1 MSVND
6 LLAWI
11 ELSALG
17 RSMRDAGPWA
27 YALVNLTHIIGIALL
42 FGAVVLLDLRLLG
55 IWPRV
60 PVIALSDAAV
70 PVARTGF
77 AVAAASGVALLA
89 TNATEYVG
97 NPFLLIKFPA
107 IALGLVN
114 AVFLGRSAA
123 WNAARAGTSTPGQGR
138 QLTLM
143 GGVSLASWITAVAA
157 GRLIGYW

>member
-1 MSVND
+1 
-6 LLAWI
+6 
-11 ELSALG
+11 
-17 RSMRDAGPWA
+17 MREAGPWA
-27 YALVNLTHIIGIALL
+27 YALVNLAHILGIASL

-55 IWPRV
+55 VWPRV
-60 PVIALSDAAV
+60 PVRALSDAAV

-89 TNATEYVG
+89 TNATDYAG

-107 IALGLVN
+107 IGLGLAN
-114 AVFLGRSAA
+114 AVLLSRSAA
-123 WNAARAGTSTPGQGR
+123 WRAARDGTLRPDQGR

-143 GGVSLASWITAVAA
+143 GGVSLASWMSAVAA

>member
-1 MSVND
+1 VND
-6 LLAWI
+6 LLAWF

-17 RSMRDAGPWA
+17 RAMRDAGPWA
-27 YALVNLTHIIGIALL
+27 YALVNLAHILGIASL

-55 IWPRV
+55 LWPRV
-60 PVIALSDAAV
+60 PVRSLSEAAV

-77 AVAAASGVALLA
+77 AVAAASGAALLA
-89 TNATEYVG
+89 TNATDYAG

-107 IALGLVN
+107 IALGLIN
-114 AVFLGRSAA
+114 AVLLGRSAA
-123 WNAARAGTSTPGQGR
+123 WKAARASTPTTGQDR